1 MCVVYSDDIFHGCL
15 INSMKT
21 VFLNQRP
28 YTTQKL
34 TSKTHRNYFYGVY
47 IPFSPFIS
55 STLMCSCHLN
65 TLVKVVSS
73 SIV

>member
-47 IPFSPFIS
+47 IPFSR
-55 STLMCSCHLN
+55 L
-65 TLVKVVSS
+65 LVVL
-73 SIV
+73 